1 MTKKL
6 LFAFAVMAFFTT
18 TSCNSGKESNTN
30 VPGMSQYDLGSLG
43 TPIIIS
49 VPDTTKTQLEVISQ
63 GSGSVM
69 IKSGKDFQLI
79 ITPGEGDFQLKKD
92 DLASDDVKKLKRYV
106 TEDPTLLIWESQISG
121 LEPEFHFYTSVKVG
135 NDNYVVENI
144 KESDIFSEAA
154 IKKMVEAAKSIK
166 ATEAGNS

>member
-1 MTKKL
+1 MIKKL
-6 LFAFAVMAFFTT
+6 LVAFAITAFFTT
-18 TSCNSGKESNTN
+18 TGCTSKDSNTN
-30 VPGMSQYDLGSLG
+30 IPGMSQYDLSSLG
-43 TPIIIS
+43 TPITIN

-92 DLASDDVKKLKRYV
+92 DLAVDDVKKLKRYV
-106 TEDPTLLIWESQISG
+106 TEEPTLLIWESQISG

-135 NDNYVVENI
+135 NDSYVVENI
-144 KESDIFSEAA
+144 KENDIFSEAA
-154 IKKMVEAAKSIK
+154 IKKMVEATKSIK